1 MAINEIKKKQ
11 KIDKDTDIE
20 VTSNV
25 RASFGYLD
33 KKSKTIDLDNHG
45 DSDYITFGELKSMAS
60 GKHKKTLHNM
70 YILITDIEDP
80 EFTVDDVIEQLR
92 LNKYYDAA
100 KKVLQTEFIDS
111 DTFDDFVENSD
122 INDILKAVKNDNL
135 ISGLTESAVELHKN
149 GKIELEKTKAI
160 FEACGVSNFYE
171 FISDL
176 SK

>member
-1 MAINEIKKKQ
+1 MAINEITKPL

-33 KKSKTIDLDNHG
+33 KKGTTIDLDNHG

-80 EFTVDDVIEQLR
+80 NFTVDDVINQLR

-100 KKVLQTEFIDS
+100 KEVLQTEFIDA

-122 INDILKAVKNDNL
+122 IKDILKAVKNENL
-135 ISGLTESAVELHKN
+135 ISGLTESAVELHRK